1 MADGGS
7 GQSELGGP
15 SKHNGDEFFVAA
27 GAPIAR
33 KRIMVK
39 K

>member
-7 GQSELGGP
+7 GQSELGDP
-15 SKHNGDEFFVAA
+15 SKHNDDEFFVAA
-27 GAPIAR
+27 GASIAR

>member
-1 MADGGS
+1 MADGGL
-7 GQSELGGP
+7 GQSELGGS
-15 SKHNGDEFFVAA
+15 SKHNDDEFFVAA
-27 GAPIAR
+27 RAPTAR

>member
-1 MADGGS
+1 
-7 GQSELGGP
+7 LGGL
-15 SKHNGDEFFVAA
+15 SKHNDDEFFVAA
-27 GAPIAR
+27 GAPTAG